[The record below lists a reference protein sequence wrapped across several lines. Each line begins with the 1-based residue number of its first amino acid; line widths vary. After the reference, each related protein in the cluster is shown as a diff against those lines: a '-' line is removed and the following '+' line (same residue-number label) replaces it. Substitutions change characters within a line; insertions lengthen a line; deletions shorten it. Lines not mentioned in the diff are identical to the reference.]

1 MVDEF
6 LDLCG
11 ICISGPGCMNRG
23 TSFKP
28 KLYCEQFDVETPPPA
43 PWEDADPPARPRGAN
58 ANADGEVRGLCCN
71 CENRGHCKITK
82 PEGDIWHCEEYC

>member
-11 ICISGPGCMNRG
+11 ICVSGPGCMNRG
-23 TSFKP
+23 TRIKP
-28 KLYCEQFDVETPPPA
+28 KLFCEQFEVELAPEPA
-43 PWEDADPPARPRGAN
+43 WEDADPPARPEN
-58 ANADGEVRGLCCN
+58 TIADGPLRGLCCN
-71 CENRGHCKITK
+71 CDNRSHCTITK